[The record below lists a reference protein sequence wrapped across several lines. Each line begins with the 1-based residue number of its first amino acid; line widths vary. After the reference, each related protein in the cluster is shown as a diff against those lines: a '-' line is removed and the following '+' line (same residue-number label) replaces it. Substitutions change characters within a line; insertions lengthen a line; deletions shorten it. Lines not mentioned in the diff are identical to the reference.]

1 MTAITDD
8 ELVAAAW
15 AARER
20 ALCDYSNFAVGAAFE
35 DESGE
40 IWTGANVENASY
52 GLCLCAERVAIAAAV
67 TNGQSRFRA
76 IVVATEGPRP
86 AAPCGMCRQVMV
98 EFPPSFEVR
107 CISATSDARIETDVA
122 SLLPYAFDGGYLA
135 DDD

>member
-1 MTAITDD
+1 MIDWDAL
-8 ELVAAAW
+8 EAAAL
-15 AARER
+15 AARDR
-20 ALCDYSNFAVGAAFE
+20 AYAPYSRYRVGAALLTE
-35 DESGE
+35 DGDVYA
-40 IWTGANVENASY
+40 GANVENASY